1 MNYAMLAAT
10 AENPMM
16 RTNWNLYS
24 FLLDKYNLEGTTTA
38 LILLLIGVV
47 LCVIIPYLLGSINP
61 AIILS
66 RTLYR
71 DDIRTHGSGNAG
83 TTNILRTF
91 GPKMGAL
98 IFALDFL
105 KAAISLIIC
114 SLIISREFG
123 GAIAGVFVIIGH
135 TYPVFY
141 NFKGGKGVSCL
152 AAVVLI
158 LSPISF
164 FILVPLFIALVLMT
178 RYVSLGSVMGA
189 FFYPI
194 IQYAFYPSNSWIT
207 ISSIITMLLVVFM
220 HRENIKRLLAGNE
233 SKISFGT
240 KKKESK
246 KDD

>member
-1 MNYAMLAAT
+1 MNYAMLTAI

-24 FLLDKYNLEGTTTA
+24 FLLDKYSLEGTTTA
-38 LILLLIGVV
+38 LILLVAGVA

-66 RTLYR
+66 KMIYK
-71 DDIRTHGSGNAG
+71 DDIRSHGSGNAG
-83 TTNILRTF
+83 ATNILRTF

-98 IFALDFL
+98 IFALDFI
-105 KAAISLIIC
+105 KAAISVIIC
-114 SLIISREFG
+114 SILITREFG
-123 GAIAGVFVIIGH
+123 GAIAGVFVVIGH
-135 TYPVFY
+135 TYPIY
-141 NFKGGKGVSCL
+141 YKFKGGKGVSCL

-158 LSPISF
+158 LSPVSF

-178 RYVSLGSVMGA
+178 KYVSLGSVMGA

-194 IQYAFYPSNSWIT
+194 IQYAFYPMNSWIT

-220 HRENIKRLLAGNE
+220 HRENIKRLMAGNE
-233 SKISFGT
+233 SKISFST
-240 KKKESK
+240 KKKGS
-246 KDD
+246 